1 LNAMPDS
8 YAVEIVGRL
17 PRRDA
22 EALALELR
30 ELARRHQLKVARFTV
45 EPVAREEADSA

>member
-1 LNAMPDS
+1 MAQS
-8 YAVEIVGRL
+8 YAVEIVGKL
-17 PRRDA
+17 PRREA
-22 EALALELR
+22 EALALELC

>member
-1 LNAMPDS
+1 MPDS

-22 EALALELR
+22 EALALELS
-30 ELARRHQLKVARFTV
+30 ELARRHQLKVTRFTV
-45 EPVAREEADSA
+45 EPLAREEADPA

>member
-1 LNAMPDS
+1 VNVMTDS

-17 PRRDA
+17 LRREA

-30 ELARRHQLKVARFTV
+30 ELARRHHLKVARFTV
-45 EPVAREEADSA
+45 EPVMREGADSA